1 MSRGGVG
8 SRAREDEL
16 ENHEKKTRKLFGTD
30 GVRGV
35 ANEHPMTTEIAM
47 QLGRAMAYISRR
59 GAHRHRVVVG
69 KDTRV
74 SCYMLEQALS
84 AGVCSMGVDVL
95 LSGPIPTPA
104 VAFLTRTMRA
114 DAGVMISAS
123 HNPFQDNGIKFFGHD
138 GFKLDD
144 SIEAEIEDLIA
155 GSRIDDI
162 RPTASAVGK
171 VFRMDDARGRYVQFV
186 KDMFDPTLSLEGL
199 KLVVDCAHG
208 ASYVVAPQIFQELG
222 AEVVSI
228 GIQPNGKNINDACG
242 AVHPEGL
249 QAEVRAQGAHLG
261 IALDGDAD
269 RLIVVDEKGEVVDG
283 DAVMA
288 ICGREM
294 VKAGR
299 LAKNTVVTTVMS
311 NMGLERSLAEVGA
324 RAVRTQVGD
333 RYVVEEMRQHGYN
346 FGGEQS
352 GHLVFLDQSSTGDG
366 CVAALRLLEVVVRQ
380 GRSLSELARV
390 FERVPQ
396 RLVNIAVKRKVP
408 LESLPRTTRLIRDIE
423 AKLAGRGRVL
433 VRYSG
438 TENKARVMVEGEE
451 PSETQ
456 RFADEIAQTLEAEL
470 GGAA

>member
-1 MSRGGVG
+1 MSTI
-8 SRAREDEL
+8 
-16 ENHEKKTRKLFGTD
+16 EKKKRRLFGTD

-47 QLGRAMAYISRR
+47 ALGRAMAYISRR
-59 GAHRHRVVVG
+59 GNHRHRIVVG

-104 VAFLTRTMRA
+104 VAFLSRTMRA

-144 SIEAEIEDLIA
+144 AIEAEIEDLIE

-171 VFRMDDARGRYVQFV
+171 VYRLDDSRGRYVQFV
-186 KDMFDPTLSLEGL
+186 KDAFDPRLSLDGL

-208 ASYVVAPQIFQELG
+208 AAYVVAPQIFQELG
-222 AEVVSI
+222 AEVISI
-228 GIQPNGKNINDACG
+228 GVHPNGRNINDQCG
-242 AVHPEGL
+242 AVHPERL
-249 QAEVRAQGAHLG
+249 QAEVRAHGANVG

-294 VKAGR
+294 AKAGQ
-299 LAKNTVVTTVMS
+299 LQKGTVVTTVMS

-324 RAVRTQVGD
+324 KVVRTQVGD
-333 RYVVEEMRQHGYN
+333 RYVVEEMRTHGFN
-346 FGGEQS
+346 LGGEQS

-366 CVAALRLLEVVVRQ
+366 CVAGLRVLEVMMRQ
-380 GRSLSELARV
+380 GKSLSELAKV
-390 FERVPQ
+390 FTRVPQ
-396 RLVNIAVKRKVP
+396 RLVNIDVARKTP
-408 LESLPRTTRLIRDIE
+408 LEELPKTSSLIRDIE
-423 AKLAGRGRVL
+423 AKLQGTGRVL

-438 TENKARVMVEGEE
+438 TENKARVMVEGER
-451 PSETQ
+451 PDDTQ
-456 RFADEIAQTLEAEL
+456 RYADEIAHMLRTEL
-470 GGAA
+470 GGAS